1 MGGWPP
7 DENDLRA
14 AVLRICAEGALIGEN
29 RCRPEVH
36 RRHLAHLRPVLEALV
51 AEGVIQRHDV
61 GALTI
66 YIAWP
71 GLLPQGA

>member
-14 AVLRICAEGALIGEN
+14 AVLRICAEGALIAEN
-29 RCRPEVH
+29 RSRPDAH
-36 RRHLAHLRPVLEALV
+36 RRHLARVRPVLEALV
-51 AEGVIQRHDV
+51 AEGVIQRYDV
-61 GALTI
+61 GTLTI

-71 GLLPQGA
+71 HPLPPGA

>member
-7 DENDLRA
+7 DDNDIRA
-14 AVLRICAEGALIGEN
+14 AVLRICADGALIAEN
-29 RCRPEVH
+29 RSRPGVT
-36 RRHLAHLRPVLEALV
+36 RHHIARLRPVLEALV

-61 GALTI
+61 GSLTI

-71 GLLPQGA
+71 SLLPHGA